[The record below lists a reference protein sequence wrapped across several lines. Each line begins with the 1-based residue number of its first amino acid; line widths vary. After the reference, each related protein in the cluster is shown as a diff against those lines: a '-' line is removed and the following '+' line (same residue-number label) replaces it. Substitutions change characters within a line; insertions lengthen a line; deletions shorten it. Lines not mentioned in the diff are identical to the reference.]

1 MLSRLIAERA
11 RLAASVS
18 LPPYMVASEQVVLQL
33 AEMRPSTAASLARVQ
48 GFTDAWLAKYGEA
61 FLTVVRDF
69 CSSRGA
75 STDDFPEDELL
86 FAASATAAA
95 DDVIARSSLP
105 STVQDSYR

>member
-61 FLTVVRDF
+61 FLTVVQDF
-69 CSSRGA
+69 CA

-86 FAASATAAA
+86 FAASAAAAA